1 MKLTLSIK
9 KELLVAVGLILTLL
23 ISGCVR
29 SMESDIDDLLSSPQS
44 YQGEEICTEG
54 VYASGFEINALGAST
69 YQRGDAVYLT
79 EPAIWLERAEIRA
92 SNDCFSSA
100 TTPPVEFC
108 KVTVCGFFEYGG
120 NYGHVGSYEYQLR
133 GANY

>member
-1 MKLTLSIK
+1 MKLILMK
-9 KELLVAVGLILTLL
+9 RALLIVIGLLLTLL
-23 ISGCVR
+23 INGCAR
-29 SMESDIDDLLSSPQS
+29 SMEVDIDDLLSSPQS

-54 VYASGFEINALGAST
+54 VYASGLEINALGAST

-79 EPAIWLERAEIRA
+79 EPVIWLERAEIR
-92 SNDCFSSA
+92 SSTDCFSST

-108 KVTVCGFFEYGG
+108 KVTVCGLFEFGA
-120 NYGHVGSYEYQLR
+120 NYGHVGAYDYQLR

>member
-1 MKLTLSIK
+1 MKLTLMKS
-9 KELLVAVGLILTLL
+9 AVLIVTGPLLTLL
-23 ISGCVR
+23 INGCVR
-29 SMESDIDDLLSSPQS
+29 GMEVDIDDLLSSPQS
-44 YQGEEICTEG
+44 YQGEEICTEA

-79 EPAIWLERAEIRA
+79 EPVIWLERAEIR
-92 SNDCFSSA
+92 SSTDCFSSA

-108 KVTVCGFFEYGG
+108 KARVCGFFEYGG
-120 NYGHVGSYEYQLR
+120 NYGHVGAYEYQLR